1 MTLNA
6 AEAPAPVEEP
16 AQAGSRYPDVPSGR
30 PVEETVTGLTRIG
43 DPLFTESLVVS
54 NRQLQ
59 DINIE
64 LNKQNARKSA
74 EIQRLEK
81 ELAALRSVVH
91 EQEAKLAEKD
101 SLASDSN
108 KELEVTRDGSLV
120 GDDVRKECEGR
131 VDTKEMAL
139 NEEIQRLKDEVMS
152 LKTKGPA
159 EVKEE
164 NERLRMQVKELL
176 DERQLVQEALGVTD
190 GSGSLKEA
198 LEEFLEKRITC
209 R

>member
-16 AQAGSRYPDVPSGR
+16 TQAGGRYPDVPGGR

-152 LKTKGPA
+152 LKNNGPV
-159 EVKEE
+159 ELKEE
-164 NERLRMQVKELL
+164 NERIRMLVKEML
-176 DERQLVQEALGVTD
+176 DVRHLVQEKLGV
-190 GSGSLKEA
+190 SESVCNLK
-198 LEEFLEKRITC
+198 
-209 R
+209 